1 MGVFGKIGGQYMKK
15 VATDFNL
22 KDQNSET
29 VSLKSYLG
37 KWVVL
42 YFYPKDDTPGCTT
55 EACNFRDSRDDIAK
69 LSNTVVIGISKDSVA
84 SHAKFAKKYALN
96 FKLLSDP
103 DHKIIEKYNSWGKK
117 KFMGREFTGTL
128 RNTFLINPE
137 GLIVKEYLGVNPKQ
151 HSSEIIQD
159 LKTFQEAS

>member
-1 MGVFGKIGGQYMKK
+1 MNK

-22 KDQNSET
+22 KDQNDET

-55 EACNFRDSRDDIAK
+55 EACNFRDARDDIVK
-69 LSNTVVIGISKDSVA
+69 LNDTVIIGISKDSVA
-84 SHAKFAKKYALN
+84 SHAKFAKKYGLN
-96 FKLLSDP
+96 FKLLSDL
-103 DHKIIEKYNSWGKK
+103 DHKIIETYNSWGKK

-128 RNTFLINPE
+128 RNTFLISPE

-151 HSSEIIQD
+151 HSSEIIRD
-159 LKTFQEAS
+159 LKTLQQTN

>member
-1 MGVFGKIGGQYMKK
+1 MNK

-22 KDQNSET
+22 KDQNGET

-55 EACNFRDSRDDIAK
+55 EACNFRDARGDIVK
-69 LSNTVVIGISKDSVA
+69 LNDTVIIGISKDSVA
-84 SHAKFAKKYALN
+84 SHAKFAKKYGLN

-103 DHKIIEKYNSWGKK
+103 DHKIIETYNSWGKK

-128 RNTFLINPE
+128 RNTFLISPE

-151 HSSEIIQD
+151 HSSEIIRD
-159 LKTFQEAS
+159 LKTLQQTN

>member
-1 MGVFGKIGGQYMKK
+1 MNK

-22 KDQNSET
+22 KDQNDET

-42 YFYPKDDTPGCTT
+42 YFYPKDDTTGCTT
-55 EACNFRDSRDDIAK
+55 EACNFRDARDDIVK
-69 LSNTVVIGISKDSVA
+69 LNDTVIIGISKDSVA
-84 SHAKFAKKYALN
+84 SHAKFAKKYGLN

-103 DHKIIEKYNSWGKK
+103 DHKIIETYNSWGKK

-128 RNTFLINPE
+128 RNTFLISPE

-151 HSSEIIQD
+151 HSSEIIRD
-159 LKTFQEAS
+159 LKTLQQTN

>member
-1 MGVFGKIGGQYMKK
+1 MQKI
-15 VATDFNL
+15 ATDFKL
-22 KDQNSET
+22 KDQNGEM
-29 VSLKSYLG
+29 VSIKDYLG

-55 EACNFRDSRDDIAK
+55 EACNFRDARDDITK
-69 LSNTVVIGISKDSVA
+69 LSDTVVIGISKDSVT
-84 SHAKFAKKYALN
+84 SHAKFAKKYELN

-103 DHKIIEKYNSWGKK
+103 NHKIIETYNSWGKK

-159 LKTFQEAS
+159 LKTFQQAS